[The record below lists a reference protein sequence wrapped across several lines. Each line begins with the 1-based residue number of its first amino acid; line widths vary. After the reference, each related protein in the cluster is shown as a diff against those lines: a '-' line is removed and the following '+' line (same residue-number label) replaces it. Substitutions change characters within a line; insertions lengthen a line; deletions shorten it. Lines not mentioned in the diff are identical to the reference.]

1 MDLEGIHVESRH
13 IGVNEVSNL
22 DLNELGHSGNYA
34 LWSDNPASL
43 DLLAFSPVAETVAA
57 ALLDDQLDPVVLG
70 VSGRWGS
77 GKTTVLQL
85 VGAEL
90 AKSNDEGS
98 RILIVPTDPWRYDP
112 ATGVKESL
120 ISEVLS
126 ALESEV
132 DGNAAEGSNAK
143 ELFKRLVRRVDWAK
157 AITLAAK
164 SSLLMQIPSIG
175 DIAELV
181 KDPGGTSGDQ
191 SRGLEAFRNEFKQ
204 LMESPDL
211 GHIKRVVVLV
221 DDLDRC
227 LPPTVIETLEGIR
240 LFLAVP
246 KMSFVI
252 AADEERV
259 ADAIRTRY
267 EKPGGSAERSAS
279 EIEEEPARLYLHKI
293 VHTTVPLPAL
303 SRFDTETYLLLL
315 QVLPKVDESRLK
327 KLVEQCDSLR
337 KASRDLGELDAVDG
351 VDLGAERAFAERL
364 TPILYEKLRGNPRRI
379 KRFLNDLRVRQ
390 SIAARRGIDLQAD
403 IVAKMMV
410 LEQLLPEEFERL
422 LGWLA
427 NGTLRSEM
435 SRLEEAA
442 GQPPSDVE
450 ESTGEDEDDGV
461 GALGGG
467 DVDEADDAAPPQQTF
482 TDQLLRWAKLTPAL
496 RTEDLSAYL
505 HLAASFA
512 GQTVLD
518 RDLPERLRDLA
529 ARLLSGVRADQY
541 SIVDSDLRLLPP
553 DDAKPLLQHLGRMG
567 RDRPVDQLKAI
578 QAILRISRQ
587 QTLLADEC
595 CSALAAIPADEVT
608 LPALMLFDPGNKLL
622 RPALVK
628 WLSQTT
634 KETTRNAINSV
645 LAESG

>member
-1 MDLEGIHVESRH
+1 M
-13 IGVNEVSNL
+13 SNL
-22 DLNELGHSGNYA
+22 NMNELGAAGNYA

-43 DLLAFSPVAETVAA
+43 DLLAFSPVAETVAS

-90 AKSNDEGS
+90 TKLNTDDS
-98 RILIVPTDPWRYDP
+98 RILVVSTDPWRYDP
-112 ATGVKESL
+112 ATGVKENL

-126 ALESEV
+126 ALEGEIS
-132 DGNAAEGSNAK
+132 GNTGEASNAK
-143 ELFKRLVRRVDWAK
+143 KLFKRLVQRVDWAR

-164 SSLLMQIPSIG
+164 FSLLMQIPSINDLTG
-175 DIAELV
+175 LV
-181 KDPGGTSGDQ
+181 KDPEGDSGDQ
-191 SRGLEAFRNEFKQ
+191 ARGLQAFRGEFKQ
-204 LMESPDL
+204 LMESPEL
-211 GHIKRVVVLV
+211 EHVKRVVVLV

-267 EKPGGSAERSAS
+267 EKPGGPSERPAR

-303 SRFDTETYLLLL
+303 SRFDTEAYLLLL
-315 QVLPKVDESRLK
+315 QVLPKVDESSLK
-327 KLVEQCDSLR
+327 TLVERCDTLR
-337 KASRDLGELDAVDG
+337 KESKDLSELTPVDG
-351 VDLGAERAFAERL
+351 VDLADERAFAERL

-379 KRFLNDLRVRQ
+379 KRFLNDLHVRQ
-390 SIAARRGIDLQAD
+390 SIATRRGIELQAE

-410 LEQLLPEEFERL
+410 LEQLLRDEFERL

-427 NGTLRSEM
+427 RGTLRSEM

-442 GQPPSDVE
+442 GRPPAEVEQP
-450 ESTGEDEDDGV
+450 EDED
-461 GALGGG
+461 GATSPTLVDG
-467 DVDEADDAAPPQQTF
+467 DVADAASA
-482 TDQLLRWAKLTPAL
+482 TDRDFSDSLLRWAKLTPSL
-496 RTEDLSAYL
+496 RDEDLSGYL

-518 RDLPERLRDLA
+518 RDLPERLRDIA
-529 ARLLSGVRADQY
+529 ASLMSRSRADQH
-541 SIVDSDLRLLPP
+541 SVTDEALGRLPI
-553 DDAKPLLQHLGRMG
+553 DDGKALLQHLGRMG
-567 RDRPVDQLKAI
+567 RDRPADQLKAVE
-578 QAILRISRQ
+578 AILRISRQ
-587 QTLLADEC
+587 HGALGNDCCAALGAIPSDEVNPPTVLLFEPGDTVLH
-595 CSALAAIPADEVT
+595 SAL
-608 LPALMLFDPGNKLL
+608 K
-622 RPALVK
+622 K
-628 WLSQTT
+628 WRAQTT
-634 KETTRNAINSV
+634 KVPTQRAIDMA
-645 LAESG
+645 LGDRR

>member
-1 MDLEGIHVESRH
+1 MST
-13 IGVNEVSNL
+13 L
-22 DLNELGHSGNYA
+22 DLNELGAAGNYA
-34 LWSDNPASL
+34 LWSDNPSSL
-43 DLLAFSPVAETVAA
+43 DLLAFSAVAETVAS

-90 AKSNDEGS
+90 AKSTNEDS
-98 RILIVPTDPWRYDP
+98 KILVVPTEPWRYDP

-126 ALESEV
+126 ALEVEV
-132 DGNAAEGSNAK
+132 GRIADEGSNAK
-143 ELFKRLVRRVDWAK
+143 KLFTRLVRRVDWAK

-164 SSLLMQIPSIG
+164 SSLLMQIPSINDITGLVRDPEG
-175 DIAELV
+175 D
-181 KDPGGTSGDQ
+181 SGDQ
-191 SRGLEAFRNEFKQ
+191 TRGLEAFRSEFKE
-204 LMESPDL
+204 LMESPEL

-252 AADEERV
+252 AADEDRV

-267 EKPGGSAERSAS
+267 EKPGGPAERSAA
-279 EIEEEPARLYLHKI
+279 EVEEEEPARLYLHKI

-303 SRFDTETYLLLL
+303 SRFDTEAYLLLL

-327 KLVEQCDSLR
+327 ALVEQCDTLR
-337 KASRDLGELDAVDG
+337 KESRDLGELDPVDG
-351 VDLGAERAFAERL
+351 VDLRAERAFAERL

-390 SIAARRGIDLQAD
+390 SIATRRGIDLQAD

-410 LEQLLPEEFERL
+410 LEQLLPVEFERVL
-422 LGWLA
+422 AWLA
-427 NGTLRSEM
+427 RGTLRSEM

-442 GQPPSDVE
+442 GQPSVE
-450 ESTGEDEDDGV
+450 VEQPGDEDEVTAATVVDGN
-461 GALGGG
+461 
-467 DVDEADDAAPPQQTF
+467 EFQAASSS
-482 TDQLLRWAKLTPAL
+482 DQEFSDSLLRWAKLTPSL
-496 RTEDLSAYL
+496 RDEDLSGYL

-512 GQTVLD
+512 GQTVQD
-518 RDLPERLRDLA
+518 KDLPERLRDIA
-529 ARLLSGVRADQY
+529 ASLMSRSRADQH
-541 SIVDSDLRLLPP
+541 SVTDEALRRLPVDDGK
-553 DDAKPLLQHLGRMG
+553 ALLQHLGRMG
-567 RDRPVDQLKAI
+567 RDRPADQLKAVE
-578 QAILRISRQ
+578 AILRMSRQ
-587 QTLLADEC
+587 QGALGNEC
-595 CSALAAIPADEVT
+595 CAALGAIPGDEVNP
-608 LPALMLFDPGNKLL
+608 PAVLLFEPGDTAV
-622 RPALVK
+622 RPALER
-628 WLSQTT
+628 WRSQTT
-634 KETTRNAINSV
+634 NDPTQRAIDMA
-645 LAESG
+645 LRDGE

>member
-1 MDLEGIHVESRH
+1 M
-13 IGVNEVSNL
+13 
-22 DLNELGHSGNYA
+22 NYA

-43 DLLAFSPVAETVAA
+43 DLLAFSPVAETVAS
-57 ALLDDQLDPVVLG
+57 ALLDDRLDPVVLG

-90 AKSNDEGS
+90 AKLDDGDS
-98 RILIVPTDPWRYDP
+98 RILVVRTDPWRYDP

-126 ALESEV
+126 ALGGEV
-132 DGNAAEGSNAK
+132 DEKAADGSNAK
-143 ELFKRLVRRVDWAK
+143 KLFKRLVKRVDWAK

-164 SSLLMQIPSIG
+164 SSLLMQIPSIN
-175 DIAELV
+175 DITGLV
-181 KDPGGTSGDQ
+181 KDPDEDSGDQ
-191 SRGLEAFRNEFKQ
+191 ARGLEAFRSEFRE
-204 LMESPDL
+204 LMESQEL

-267 EKPGGSAERSAS
+267 EKPGSPAERSAP
-279 EIEEEPARLYLHKI
+279 EMEEEPARLYLHKI
-293 VHTTVPLPAL
+293 VHTTVPLPTL
-303 SRFDTETYLLLL
+303 SRFDTEAYLLLL
-315 QVLPKVDESRLK
+315 QVLPKVDESGLK
-327 KLVEQCDSLR
+327 ALVEQCDTLR
-337 KASRDLGELDAVDG
+337 KESKGLAELTPVDGADLGP
-351 VDLGAERAFAERL
+351 ERAFAERL

-390 SIAARRGIDLQAD
+390 SIATRRGIDLQAD

-410 LEQLLPEEFERL
+410 LEQLLPVEFERVL
-422 LGWLA
+422 AWLA
-427 NGTLRSEM
+427 RGTLRSEM

-442 GQPPSDVE
+442 GRPLAEVEQPE
-450 ESTGEDEDDGV
+450 GEDEVTASSVVDGN
-461 GALGGG
+461 
-467 DVDEADDAAPPQQTF
+467 ETDAASAP
-482 TDQLLRWAKLTPAL
+482 DQEFSDALLRWAKLTPSL
-496 RTEDLSAYL
+496 VDEDLSGYL

-518 RDLPERLRDLA
+518 KDLPERLRDIA
-529 ARLLSGVRADQY
+529 ANLMSRSRADQH
-541 SIVDSDLRLLPP
+541 SVTDEALRRLPAE
-553 DDAKPLLQHLGRMG
+553 DGKALLQHLGRMG
-567 RDRPVDQLKAI
+567 RDRPADQLKAVE
-578 QAILRISRQ
+578 AILRISRQ
-587 QTLLADEC
+587 QGALGNEC
-595 CSALAAIPADEVT
+595 CVALGAIPGDEVNPPT
-608 LPALMLFDPGNKLL
+608 VLLFKPEDTPM
-622 RPALVK
+622 RPALEK
-628 WLSQTT
+628 WRSQTT
-634 KETTRNAINSV
+634 DGRTQRAIDMA
-645 LAESG
+645 LRHWE

>member
-1 MDLEGIHVESRH
+1 MS
-13 IGVNEVSNL
+13 SL
-22 DLNELGHSGNYA
+22 DLKELGAARNYA
-34 LWSDNPASL
+34 LWSDNPSSL
-43 DLLAFSPVAETVAA
+43 DLLAFSAVAETVAS
-57 ALLDDQLDPVVLG
+57 ALLDDHLDPVVLG

-85 VGAEL
+85 VGAKLDEL
-90 AKSNDEGS
+90 NNEGS
-98 RILIVPTDPWRYDP
+98 KILVVQTDPWRYDP

-126 ALESEV
+126 ALKGEI
-132 DGNAAEGSNAK
+132 DGKAAEGSKAK
-143 ELFKRLVRRVDWAK
+143 ELFKRLVRRVDWAR
-157 AITLAAK
+157 AITLVAK
-164 SSLLMQIPSIG
+164 SSLLVQIPSINDLTG
-175 DIAELV
+175 LV
-181 KDPGGTSGDQ
+181 KDPEGDSGDQ
-191 SRGLEAFRNEFKQ
+191 ARGLEAFRNEFRE
-204 LMESPDL
+204 LMESPEL
-211 GHIKRVVVLV
+211 AQVKRVVVLV

-252 AADEERV
+252 AADEDRV

-267 EKPGGSAERSAS
+267 EKPSAPADLSPEM
-279 EIEEEPARLYLHKI
+279 EEEPARLYLHKI

-303 SRFDTETYLLLL
+303 SRFDTEAYLLLL
-315 QVLPKVDESRLK
+315 QVLPKVDESGLST
-327 KLVEQCDSLR
+327 LIEQCDTLR
-337 KASRDLGELDAVDG
+337 KESRDLAELVPMDSA
-351 VDLGAERAFAERL
+351 DLGAELAFAERL

-390 SIAARRGIDLQAD
+390 AIATRRGIDLEAE

-427 NGTLRSEM
+427 NGTVRSEM

-442 GQPPSDVE
+442 GRPPSEVE
-450 ESTGEDEDDGV
+450 VSTGTDDKDGV
-461 GALGGG
+461 GPLGGV
-467 DVDEADDAAPPQQTF
+467 DVDEADDAAFPKQAF
-482 TDQLLRWAKLTPAL
+482 TDQLLRWAKLTPSL
-496 RTEDLSAYL
+496 RAEDLTAYL

-518 RDLPERLRDLA
+518 KDLPERLRDLA
-529 ARLLSGVRADQY
+529 ARLLSGVRADHH
-541 SIVDSDLRLLPP
+541 SIIDSDLRLLPP
-553 DDAKPLLQHLGRMG
+553 NDAKFLLQHLGRMG

-578 QAILRISRQ
+578 EAILWISRQ

-595 CSALAAIPADEVT
+595 CAALTAIPADEVT
-608 LPALMLFDPGNKLL
+608 LPALMLFDPGTTLL
-622 RPALVK
+622 RPALAK
-628 WLSQTT
+628 WQSQTT
-634 KETTRNAINSV
+634 KETTRNAINGV
-645 LAESG
+645 LAKGS

>member
-1 MDLEGIHVESRH
+1 MKNIVQDHCDLA
-13 IGVNEVSNL
+13 NVSDFN
-22 DLNELGHSGNYA
+22 

-43 DLLAFSPVAETVAA
+43 DLLAFSAVAETVAS

-90 AKSNDEGS
+90 KSLSESDS
-98 RILIVPTDPWRYDP
+98 KILVVSTEPWRYDP
-112 ATGVKESL
+112 ETGVKESL

-126 ALESEV
+126 AIEGEIDSEAPEESK
-132 DGNAAEGSNAK
+132 ARI
-143 ELFKRLVRRVDWAK
+143 LFKRLVHRVDWAK
-157 AITLAAK
+157 AMALATK
-164 SSLLMQIPSIG
+164 SALLLQIPSISELT
-175 DIAELV
+175 ELV
-181 KDPGGTSGDQ
+181 KSPEEDAIEEA
-191 SRGLEAFRNEFKQ
+191 RGLEAFRSEFKD
-204 LMESPDL
+204 LMNSLEL
-211 GHIKRVVVLV
+211 QHVKRLVVLV

-267 EKPGGSAERSAS
+267 ANLGSPAEQSTPKM
-279 EIEEEPARLYLHKI
+279 EEEPARLYLHKI

-303 SRFDTETYLLLL
+303 SRFDTEAYLLLL
-315 QVLPKVDESRLK
+315 QVLPKVDESDLK
-327 KLVEQCDSLR
+327 ALVEQCDTLR
-337 KASRDLGELDAVDG
+337 KESKDLAELSPVNGIDLGV
-351 VDLGAERAFAERL
+351 ERTFAERL

-390 SIAARRGIDLQAD
+390 SIATRRGIHLEAE

-427 NGTLRSEM
+427 NGNLRSEM
-435 SRLEEAA
+435 GRLEGAA
-442 GQPPSDVE
+442 GRPPSE
-450 ESTGEDEDDGV
+450 TGESTEADEKNGIGPQNGV
-461 GALGGG
+461 
-467 DVDEADDAAPPQQTF
+467 DCDEAEGAGSSKTLF
-482 TDQLLRWAKLTPAL
+482 TDQLLRWAKLTPSL
-496 RTEDLSAYL
+496 RAEDLTAYL

-512 GQTVLD
+512 GQAVLD
-518 RDLPERLRDLA
+518 KDLPERLRDLA

-541 SIVDSDLRLLPP
+541 SIVESDLRMLPP
-553 DDAKPLLQHLGRMG
+553 DDAKSLLQHLGRMG
-567 RDRPVDQLKAI
+567 RDRPADQLKAI
-578 QAILRISRQ
+578 EAILRIGRQ

-595 CSALAAIPADEVT
+595 CGALAAIPADEVT
-608 LPALMLFDPGNKLL
+608 LPALMLFSPGDSLL
-622 RPALVK
+622 RPVLDK

-634 KETTRNAINSV
+634 KETTRNAINN
-645 LAESG
+645 LMAEGK

>member
-1 MDLEGIHVESRH
+1 M
-13 IGVNEVSNL
+13 
-22 DLNELGHSGNYA
+22 NYA

-43 DLLAFSPVAETVAA
+43 DLLAFSPVAETVAS

-90 AKSNDEGS
+90 AKLDHGES
-98 RILIVPTDPWRYDP
+98 RILVVPTDPWRYDP

-126 ALESEV
+126 ALGGEV
-132 DGNAAEGSNAK
+132 EKKAVDGSNAK
-143 ELFKRLVRRVDWAK
+143 KLFRRLVRRIDWAK
-157 AITLAAK
+157 AITMAAR
-164 SSLLMQIPSIG
+164 SSLLMQIPSIN
-175 DIAELV
+175 DITALV
-181 KDPGGTSGDQ
+181 KDPKEDSGDQ
-191 SRGLEAFRNEFKQ
+191 ARGLEAFRGEFRE
-204 LMESPDL
+204 LMESPEL

-267 EKPGGSAERSAS
+267 EKPGVLAERSVA
-279 EIEEEPARLYLHKI
+279 EMEEEPARLYLHKI

-303 SRFDTETYLLLL
+303 SRFDTEAYLLLL
-315 QVLPKVDESRLK
+315 QVLPKVDETRLK
-327 KLVEQCDSLR
+327 TLIEQCDALR
-337 KASRDLGELDAVDG
+337 KESRDLGELDPVDG
-351 VDLGAERAFAERL
+351 VDLGVERAFAERL

-390 SIAARRGIDLQAD
+390 SIATGRGIDLQAD

-410 LEQLLPEEFERL
+410 LEQLLPGEFERL

-427 NGTLRSEM
+427 RGTLRSEII
-435 SRLEEAA
+435 RLEDAA
-442 GQPPSDVE
+442 GRPPPEVEQPEGEDGAPQSTVADGNESDVA
-450 ESTGEDEDDGV
+450 S
-461 GALGGG
+461 A
-467 DVDEADDAAPPQQTF
+467 
-482 TDQLLRWAKLTPAL
+482 TDQEFSDALLRWAKLTPSL
-496 RTEDLSAYL
+496 RDEDLSGYL

-518 RDLPERLRDLA
+518 KDLPERLRDIA
-529 ARLLSGVRADQY
+529 ASLMSRSRADQH
-541 SIVDSDLRLLPP
+541 SVA
-553 DDAKPLLQHLGRMG
+553 DDALRRLPVDDGKALLQHLGRMG
-567 RDRPVDQLKAI
+567 RDRPADQLKVVE
-578 QAILRISRQ
+578 AILRISRQ
-587 QTLLADEC
+587 QGTLGSEC
-595 CSALAAIPADEVT
+595 CAALGAIPGDEVNPPVV
-608 LPALMLFDPGNKLL
+608 LLFKPEDTQM
-622 RPALVK
+622 RPALEK
-628 WLSQTT
+628 WRSQTT
-634 KETTRNAINSV
+634 NGRTQRAIDIA
-645 LAESG
+645 LGCGE

>member
-1 MDLEGIHVESRH
+1 M
-13 IGVNEVSNL
+13 GVSEVASL
-22 DLNELGHSGNYA
+22 DSHKLGAEANYA
-34 LWSDNPASL
+34 LWSDNPSEL
-43 DLLAFSPVAETVAA
+43 DLLAFSAVAETVAS
-57 ALLDDQLDPVVLG
+57 ALLDDYLDPLVLG

-85 VGAEL
+85 VGAKL
-90 AKSNDEGS
+90 DQLNDAGS
-98 RILIVPTDPWRYDP
+98 KILVVYTDPWRYDP
-112 ATGVKESL
+112 ASGVKESL
-120 ISEVLS
+120 IAEVLS
-126 ALESEV
+126 ALEGEV
-132 DGNAAEGSNAK
+132 DGKTAEGSNAK
-143 ELFKRLVRRVDWAK
+143 KLFKRLVRRVDWAR
-157 AITLAAK
+157 AMTLAAK
-164 SSLLMQIPSIG
+164 SSLLMQIPSIS
-175 DIAELV
+175 DITDLV
-181 KDPGGTSGDQ
+181 KDPEGDSGDQ
-191 SRGLEAFRNEFKQ
+191 ARGLESFRSEFKE
-204 LMESPDL
+204 LMESLEL

-252 AADEERV
+252 AADEDRV

-267 EKPGGSAERSAS
+267 EKPGGPAERSAA
-279 EIEEEPARLYLHKI
+279 EMEEEPARLYLHKI

-303 SRFDTETYLLLL
+303 SRFDTEAYLFLL
-315 QVLPKVDESRLK
+315 QVLAKVDEPRLK
-327 KLVEQCDSLR
+327 TLIEQCDTLR
-337 KASRDLGELDAVDG
+337 KESKDLAELAPMDG

-390 SIAARRGIDLQAD
+390 SIATLRGIDLEAE

-410 LEQLLPEEFERL
+410 LEQLLPEEFKRL

-427 NGTLRSEM
+427 NGTVRSEM

-442 GQPPSDVE
+442 GRPPSDVE
-450 ESTGEDEDDGV
+450 KSTGQDEKNGV
-461 GALGGG
+461 GPLGGV
-467 DVDEADDAAPPQQTF
+467 DVDEADIAASSKQTF
-482 TDQLLRWAKLTPAL
+482 TDQLLRWAKLTPSL
-496 RTEDLSAYL
+496 RAEDLNAYL

-518 RDLPERLRDLA
+518 KDLPERLRDLA

-541 SIVDSDLRLLPP
+541 SIIDSDLRLLPP

-567 RDRPVDQLKAI
+567 RDRPADQLQAI
-578 QAILRISRQ
+578 EAILRISRQ

-595 CSALAAIPADEVT
+595 CAALAAIPADEVA
-608 LPALMLFDPGNKLL
+608 LPALMLFGPGDMLL
-622 RPALVK
+622 RPALEK
-628 WLSQTT
+628 WLSQTA

-645 LAESG
+645 LAEGR

>member
-1 MDLEGIHVESRH
+1 MKRPTQDYSAPGSIAT
-13 IGVNEVSNL
+13 
-22 DLNELGHSGNYA
+22 YA
-34 LWSDNPASL
+34 LWSDNPSSL
-43 DLLAFSPVAETVAA
+43 DLLAFSPVAETVAS
-57 ALLDDQLDPVVLG
+57 ALLDDDLDPVVLG

-85 VGAEL
+85 VAAEL
-90 AKSNDEGS
+90 SKLDDGDS
-98 RILIVPTDPWRYDP
+98 RILIVRTDPWRYDP
-112 ATGVKESL
+112 ANGVKETL

-126 ALESEV
+126 VLEGELE
-132 DGNAAEGSNAK
+132 GNAADASNAK
-143 ELFKRLVRRVDWAK
+143 ELFKRLVKRVDWAK

-164 SSLLMQIPSIG
+164 SSLFMQIPSIN
-175 DIAELV
+175 DITGLV
-181 KDPGGTSGDQ
+181 KDEEEGSEDQ
-191 SRGLEAFRNEFKQ
+191 ARGLEAFRSEFKE
-204 LMESPDL
+204 LMESAAL
-211 GHIKRVVVLV
+211 SHIKRVVVLV

-267 EKPGGSAERSAS
+267 EKPGTPAERSTP

-303 SRFDTETYLLLL
+303 SRFDTEAYLLLL

-327 KLVEQCDSLR
+327 ALVEQCDILR
-337 KASRDLGELDAVDG
+337 RESKDLGELDPGDG

-390 SIAARRGIDLQAD
+390 SIATRRGIDLQAD

-410 LEQLLPEEFERL
+410 LEQLLPDEFERL

-427 NGTLRSEM
+427 RGTLRSEM
-435 SRLEEAA
+435 SRLEDV
-442 GQPPSDVE
+442 GGRPPPAIE
-450 ESTGEDEDDGV
+450 QFE
-461 GALGGG
+461 GGG
-467 DVDEADDAAPPQQTF
+467 RATPSTIVDGDESDAPSTADQEFSDS
-482 TDQLLRWAKLTPAL
+482 LLRWAKLTPSL
-496 RTEDLSAYL
+496 RDEDLSGYL

-518 RDLPERLRDLA
+518 RDLPERLRDIA
-529 ARLLSGVRADQY
+529 ASLMSRSRADQH
-541 SIVDSDLRLLPP
+541 SVTDESLRRLPVDDGK
-553 DDAKPLLQHLGRMG
+553 ALLQHLGRMG
-567 RDRPVDQLKAI
+567 RDRPVDQLKVVE
-578 QAILRISRQ
+578 AILRINRQ
-587 QTLLADEC
+587 QG
-595 CSALAAIPADEVT
+595 ALGAESCAALGAIPGQEVNPPT
-608 LPALMLFDPGNKLL
+608 VLLFKPEDTAV
-622 RPALVK
+622 RPVVEK
-628 WLSQTT
+628 WRSQTT
-634 KETTRNAINSV
+634 NVQTQRAIDM
-645 LAESG
+645 AFEDGR

>member
-1 MDLEGIHVESRH
+1 M
-13 IGVNEVSNL
+13 SNQANNK
-22 DLNELGHSGNYA
+22 NELGRSAGNYA

-43 DLLAFSPVAETVAA
+43 DLLAFSPVAETVASV
-57 ALLDDQLDPVVLG
+57 LLDDNLDPVVLG

-90 AKSNDEGS
+90 AGLNTEGS
-98 RILIVPTDPWRYDP
+98 KILVVPTDPWRYDP

-126 ALESEV
+126 ILGSEV

-143 ELFKRLVRRVDWAK
+143 RLFKRLVKRVDWAR
-157 AITLAAK
+157 AIALAAK
-164 SSLLMQIPSIG
+164 SSLLMQIPSIN
-175 DIAELV
+175 DITGLV
-181 KDPGGTSGDQ
+181 KDQEGDSGDQ
-191 SRGLEAFRNEFKQ
+191 ARGLEVFRSEFKE
-204 LMESPDL
+204 LMESPEL

-267 EKPGGSAERSAS
+267 EKPGGSAERSAL

-303 SRFDTETYLLLL
+303 SRFDTEAYLLLL

-327 KLVEQCDSLR
+327 TLIEQCDTLR
-337 KASRDLGELDAVDG
+337 KESKDLADLAPVDG

-390 SIAARRGIDLQAD
+390 SIATRRGIDLEAE

-427 NGTLRSEM
+427 NGTVRSEM

-442 GQPPSDVE
+442 GRPPPDVK
-450 ESTGEDEDDGV
+450 ESTGEDEKNGV
-461 GALGGG
+461 GSLGGV
-467 DVDEADDAAPPQQTF
+467 DADEAEDAAYPKQTF
-482 TDQLLRWAKLTPAL
+482 TDQLLRWAKLTPSL
-496 RTEDLSAYL
+496 RAEDLSAYL

-541 SIVDSDLRLLPP
+541 SIIDSDLRLLPP

-567 RDRPVDQLKAI
+567 RDRPADQLKAI

-595 CSALAAIPADEVT
+595 CAALTAIPADEVT
-608 LPALMLFDPGNKLL
+608 LPALMLFDPGNILL
-622 RPALVK
+622 RPAHAK

-645 LAESG
+645 LVESR

>member
-1 MDLEGIHVESRH
+1 MGATAD
-13 IGVNEVSNL
+13 
-22 DLNELGHSGNYA
+22 YA

-43 DLLAFSPVAETVAA
+43 DLLAFSPVAETVAS

-90 AKSNDEGS
+90 TRLNSEDS
-98 RILIVPTDPWRYDP
+98 RILVVSTDPWRYDP

-126 ALESEV
+126 ALEGEIRGN
-132 DGNAAEGSNAK
+132 DGEGNQAK
-143 ELFKRLVRRVDWAK
+143 KLFKRLVQRVDWAR

-164 SSLLMQIPSIG
+164 SSLLMQIPSINDLTGLVRDPEG
-175 DIAELV
+175 DS
-181 KDPGGTSGDQ
+181 GGQT
-191 SRGLEAFRNEFKQ
+191 RGLEAFRGEFKQ
-204 LMESPDL
+204 LMESPEL
-211 GHIKRVVVLV
+211 EHVKRVVVLV

-267 EKPGGSAERSAS
+267 EKPGVPEERPAP
-279 EIEEEPARLYLHKI
+279 EMEEEPARLYLHKI

-303 SRFDTETYLLLL
+303 SRFDTEAYLLLL
-315 QVLPKVDESRLK
+315 QVSPKIDEHSLK
-327 KLVEQCDSLR
+327 KLVERCDTLR
-337 KASRDLGELDAVDG
+337 KESKDLSELTLVDG
-351 VDLGAERAFAERL
+351 VDLADERAFAERL
-364 TPILYEKLRGNPRRI
+364 TPILYEKLRRNPRRI

-390 SIAARRGIDLQAD
+390 SIATRRGIDLQAE

-427 NGTLRSEM
+427 GGTLRLEM

-442 GQPPSDVE
+442 GRPPTEVEQPENENGVAS
-450 ESTGEDEDDGV
+450 STGVDGN
-461 GALGGG
+461 
-467 DVDEADDAAPPQQTF
+467 DAAVASDQKF
-482 TDQLLRWAKLTPAL
+482 TDSLLRWARLTPSL
-496 RTEDLSAYL
+496 RDEDLSAYL

-518 RDLPERLRDLA
+518 KDLPERLRDIA
-529 ARLLSGVRADQY
+529 ASLMSRSRAEQHSVTDE
-541 SIVDSDLRLLPP
+541 DLRRLPV
-553 DDAKPLLQHLGRMG
+553 DDAKSLLQHLGRMG
-567 RDRPVDQLKAI
+567 RDRPTDQLKAVE
-578 QAILRISRQ
+578 AILRISRQ
-587 QTLLADEC
+587 QGALGSEC
-595 CSALAAIPADEVT
+595 CAALGVIPGDEVNP
-608 LPALMLFDPGNKLL
+608 PAVLLFERGDAAV
-622 RPALVK
+622 RPALEK
-628 WLSQTT
+628 WQSQTT
-634 KETTRNAINSV
+634 NERTQRAIDMA
-645 LAESG
+645 LRAER